1 MSSLFKST
9 SNTRQLINGSS
20 RFIRS
25 DVPVNLTN
33 DEIQWLLD
41 EKVFTIIDLRE
52 ESEQKEKPCP
62 LQDDKRFDYFTMSVT
77 GGNAVPEKPEDVVA
91 SYIAMCDDKME
102 LILYK
107 IIQSYSN
114 VLYFCNAGKDRTGV
128 VSALLLE
135 SLGYDDE
142 YIVDDYMQSA
152 DNLKDVLA
160 AYAQSNSDIN
170 IDVIT
175 PQKEYIQ
182 GLLDWYKLNRA

>member
-25 DVPVNLTN
+25 DVPANLTN

-62 LQDDKRFDYFTMSVT
+62 LNDDKRFDYFTMSVT
-77 GGNAVPEKPEDVVA
+77 GGNAVPEKPEDVA
-91 SYIAMCDDKME
+91 SYIAMCDAKME
-102 LILYK
+102 LILTK

-142 YIVDDYMQSA
+142 YIIDDYMQSA

-160 AYAQSNSDIN
+160 AYAQVNSEID

-175 PQKEYIQ
+175 PHKEYIK